1 MKRRIIRRLRA
12 MADLDDQTLYYLEN
26 AGEEVARRFTIAAEE
41 TLERLLDLPLSGA
54 TRTYLNPSLEGLRMF
69 PVRGFERHVLF
80 YRPTPEGLEFVR
92 MLHDARDLKAIL
104 EDDL

>member
-1 MKRRIIRRLRA
+1 MKRRILRRLRA

-26 AGEEVARRFTIAAEE
+26 AGEEVASRFISAAEE
-41 TLERLLDLPLSGA
+41 TLQRLLDLPLSGA

-92 MLHDARDLKAIL
+92 MLHDARDLKTIL
-104 EDDL
+104 EDEL

>member
-1 MKRRIIRRLRA
+1 MKRRILRRPRA
-12 MADLDDQTLYYLEN
+12 IDDLEDQTLYYLEN
-26 AGEEVARRFTIAAEE
+26 AGEEIASRFLSAAEE

-54 TRTYLNPSLEGLRMF
+54 TRAYLNPSLEGLRMF

-92 MLHDARDLKAIL
+92 ILHDARDLKTIL
-104 EDDL
+104 EDEV